1 MAFLLYPPGSRELDL
16 LQTAVLNVGQHSTR
30 FGGER
35 PSKSARSGLSGLRLS
50 ARRLAGAL
58 SARRLAGAL
67 SAQFGPK
74 GPRFSA
80 FRLLPLR
87 LRPAAHDEASLR
99 EVGFYARGEAKRRL
113 G

>member
-67 SAQFGPK
+67 SAQRFAPCQHASGLKALASQHFGFSLS
-74 GPRFSA
+74 GFALPRTT
-80 FRLLPLR
+80 
-87 LRPAAHDEASLR
+87 
-99 EVGFYARGEAKRRL
+99 KRRS
-113 G
+113 GK